1 MSTSTSK
8 TGTTGKAATST
19 SSTVRRGLRTG
30 EHVVLLQFGAWG
42 PQEVIVRAYSDGGR
56 GGAPYIVVGVGA
68 CLTYAYDRAAVA
80 SYVGAWEDAERM
92 NRSVRL
98 PEFAP
103 ATASRR
109 HAGEDLSVL
118 CHVTAEQ
125 RSNVLS
131 SIGADGRPVITVTVG
146 AVTVDVHTTTALL
159 SYLSAW
165 GKTATVTGMLENARD
180 DA

>member
-19 SSTVRRGLRTG
+19 VLRGPRSG
-30 EHVVLLQFGAWG
+30 EHVVSLQFGVWG
-42 PQEVIVRAYSDGGR
+42 PQEAIVRAYSAGGR

-68 CLTYAYDRAAVA
+68 CLTYAYDQAAVD

-103 ATASRR
+103 ATATRR

-118 CHVTAEQ
+118 CNVTAEQ
-125 RSNVLS
+125 RSNVLHS
-131 SIGADGRPVITVTVG
+131 TGADGRPVITVTVG
-146 AVTVDVHTTTALL
+146 AVTVDVHTTTALQ

-165 GKTATVTGMLENARD
+165 RKAATVTGMLETARD
-180 DA
+180 DDA